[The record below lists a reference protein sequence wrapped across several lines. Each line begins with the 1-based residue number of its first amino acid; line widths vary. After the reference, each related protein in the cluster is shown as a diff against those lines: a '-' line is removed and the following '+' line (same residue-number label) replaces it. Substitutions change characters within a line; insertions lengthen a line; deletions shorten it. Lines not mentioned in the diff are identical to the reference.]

1 MNRDSYQDFTEPW
14 PESPNEEEQ
23 EEIQNNLLDNNLELK
38 MNVTITML
46 ETKFNTLFE
55 ENKEIKESIKQL
67 EKTILSLNEK
77 LISQNIKLSDSL
89 VSKVDKPEEKKDMF
103 YKIDE
108 SNNIFISGPGT
119 FGNKYILKTYSDWDP
134 SAKSWKLTCSL
145 KKIKEIFPDIK
156 ELKKEKIEEK
166 TEYKEKQISKKCLIN
181 D

>member
-14 PESPNEEEQ
+14 PESADEENEENN
-23 EEIQNNLLDNNLELK
+23 NNLDIK
-38 MNVTITML
+38 MNIAITML

-108 SNNIFISGPGT
+108 NNNIFISGPGT
-119 FGNKYILKTYSDWDP
+119 FGNKSILKTYADWDP
-134 SAKSWKLTCSL
+134 NTKSWKLTCSL
-145 KKIKEIFPDIK
+145 QKIKEIFSDIK
-156 ELKKEKIEEK
+156 EFKKEKIEN
-166 TEYKEKQISKKCLIN
+166 KEKERESPKRCLIK

>member
-14 PESPNEEEQ
+14 PESTDEENEEN
-23 EEIQNNLLDNNLELK
+23 EENCNNLDIK
-38 MNVTITML
+38 MNIALTML

-108 SNNIFISGPGT
+108 SNNIFVSGPGT
-119 FGNKYILKTYSDWDP
+119 FGNKSILKTYADWDP
-134 SAKSWKLTCSL
+134 NTKSWKLTCSL
-145 KKIKEIFPDIK
+145 QKIKEIFSDIK
-156 ELKKEKIEEK
+156 EFKKEKIEN
-166 TEYKEKQISKKCLIN
+166 KEKEKEKERESPKRCLIK

>member
-14 PESPNEEEQ
+14 PESADEENEENN
-23 EEIQNNLLDNNLELK
+23 NNLDIK
-38 MNVTITML
+38 MNIAITML

-108 SNNIFISGPGT
+108 NNNIFVSGPGT
-119 FGNKYILKTYSDWDP
+119 FGNKSILKTYADWDP
-134 SAKSWKLTCSL
+134 NTKSWKLTCSL
-145 KKIKEIFPDIK
+145 QKIKEIFSDIK
-156 ELKKEKIEEK
+156 EFKKEKIEN
-166 TEYKEKQISKKCLIN
+166 KEKERESPKRCLIK